1 MDRQSY
7 RKTFSELSKLK
18 TFDER
23 FAYLCLHGLVGDLT
37 FGSHRYL
44 NQMLYKCPEWRD
56 DFRPMIIERDNGCDL
71 GIPGREIP
79 NLKYCLVHHINP
91 VTVEDVLNRAPCV
104 FDPENV
110 ITTILKTH
118 NAIHY
123 GSIDS
128 TYRDPIERKPNDTI
142 PWR

>member
-1 MDRQSY
+1 MSNFRCYSEVIQLP
-7 RKTFSELSKLK
+7 TFE
-18 TFDER
+18 ER
-23 FAYLCLHGLVGDLT
+23 FRYLQLNGKVGDLT
-37 FGSHRYL
+37 FGQHRYL
-44 NQMLYKCPEWRD
+44 NQMLYQNCPEWRNE
-56 DFRPMIIERDNGCDL
+56 FRPMIIERDNGCDL

-79 NLKYCLVHHINP
+79 ELKYCLVHHINP
-91 VTVEDVLNRAPCV
+91 ITVEDVLNRAPCV

-123 GSIDS
+123 GDISG
-128 TYRDPIERKPNDTI
+128 TYQEPIVRFPNDTI

>member
-1 MDRQSY
+1 MRIKSY
-7 RKTFSELSKLK
+7 SEALQYK

-23 FAYLCLHGLVGDLT
+23 FNYLKLDGIVGDLT
-37 FGSHRYL
+37 FGAQRYL

-56 DFRPMIIERDNGCDL
+56 DFRPRIIERDNGCDL

-79 NLKYCLVHHINP
+79 GLKYCLVHHINP
-91 VTVEDVLNRAPCV
+91 ITVEDVLNRAPCV

-110 ITTILKTH
+110 ITTILRTH

-123 GSIDS
+123 GDISG
-128 TYRDPIERKPNDTI
+128 TYREPMERFPNDMA
-142 PWR
+142 PWRK